1 MALSSATGTNSVVLK
16 TNAESANASTPHQA
30 CLEASGS
37 GVGMAGS
44 KRESIKR
51 DYRVSRAGNALSM
64 IGTPVRRAL
73 R

>member
-1 MALSSATGTNSVVLK
+1 
-16 TNAESANASTPHQA
+16 
-30 CLEASGS
+30 
-37 GVGMAGS
+37 MAGS